1 MRMPGCKE
9 GLTVVMIATLLSGAG
24 GCEGPASGLND
35 LSAMNKATITINDH
49 TFEVWLAQTQDE
61 ITKGLMQVDSA
72 ELAPTKSGAERGML
86 FVFEDDRPR
95 GFWMFNTPTALD
107 IAYIRSD
114 GTIVK
119 IWTMRPLDTSTYPSI
134 EPARYA
140 LEVRAGCFK
149 ELGIFEGDKVILPE
163 GL

>member
-1 MRMPGCKE
+1 MVLIASL
-9 GLTVVMIATLLSGAG
+9 LTGAG
-24 GCEGPASGLND
+24 GCEGPVSGLND
-35 LSAMNKATITINDH
+35 LSAMNIATITIKDH

-72 ELAPTKSGAERGML
+72 ELAPTKNGAERGML

-95 GFWMFNTPTALD
+95 GFWMFNTPTPLD

-114 GTIVK
+114 GAIVK

-140 LEVRAGCFK
+140 LEIRAGRFS
-149 ELGIFEGDKVILPE
+149 ELGIFEGDHVELPQ